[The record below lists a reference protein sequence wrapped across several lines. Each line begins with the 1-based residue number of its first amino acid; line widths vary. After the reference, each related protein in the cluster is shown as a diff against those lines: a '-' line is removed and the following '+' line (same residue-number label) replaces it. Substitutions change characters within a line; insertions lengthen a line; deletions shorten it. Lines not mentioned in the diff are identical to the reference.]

1 MADNQPQPLKTP
13 RVASIDA
20 LRGFDMFWI
29 MGGGTVVFS
38 LCNLIN
44 HPITETIKDQLKHV
58 VWEGFR
64 FEDLIFPLFL
74 FIVGAVLPFS
84 LQRRLD
90 QGFGKF
96 RITFQIFR
104 RAVILVLIGLIMNGL
119 LRLEF
124 DDFRYAGVLQRIG
137 VCYFFGAL
145 IVLYFKTPVRVVFF
159 AAILLLYWAALM
171 FIPVPNAG
179 GEGVAAAGVITM
191 QGCLTSYV
199 DQLLLPG
206 KLWYGFGDNEG
217 ILSTFPAVCTV
228 LLGVFAGSWLK
239 CSRGK
244 AVKLFG
250 LILAGAACV
259 GLGYLWGMPL
269 PWGMQLPRG
278 IHFPVIKI
286 IWTSSFVLFAGG
298 WSLLLLAFFYLW
310 IDIFHLKKTMFFFMI
325 IGMNPI
331 FIFFVPRFIK
341 FDQIADYFFG
351 GVLPLA
357 GDYQIFLTVLSVFAV
372 KWLALYFLYRRRIF
386 FKI

>member
-29 MGGGTVVFS
+29 MGGGAVLIS
-38 LCNLIN
+38 LCNLID
-44 HPITETIKDQLKHV
+44 HPITETIKTQLEHV
-58 VWEGFR
+58 KWDGFR

-84 LQRRLD
+84 LERRID

-104 RAVILVLIGLIMNGL
+104 RAAILVLIGLIMNGL

-137 VCYFFGAL
+137 LCYFFGAL
-145 IVLYFKTPVRVVFF
+145 ITLYFKTPVRVVFF
-159 AAILLLYWAALM
+159 VSILLLYWAALM
-171 FIPVPNAG
+171 FVPVPDAG

-191 QGCLTSYV
+191 QGCLTSYI
-199 DQLLLPG
+199 DRLLLPG

-239 CSRGK
+239 CPHGK
-244 AVKLFG
+244 AAKLLG
-250 LILAGAACV
+250 LICAGGACV
-259 GLGYLWGMPL
+259 SLGHLWGLPSPL
-269 PWGMQLPRG
+269 Q
-278 IHFPVIKI
+278 FPIIKV
-286 IWTSSFVLFAGG
+286 IWTSSFVLYAGG

-310 IDIFHLKKTMFFFMI
+310 IDIFHLKKTLFFFI
-325 IGMNPI
+325 VIGMNPI

-357 GDYQIFLTVLSVFAV
+357 GDYQTFLTVLSVFTV
-372 KWLALYFLYRRRIF
+372 KWLALYFLYRHRIF

>member
-1 MADNQPQPLKTP
+1 MPDNQEQPRKLKTP

-29 MGGGTVVFS
+29 MGGGAVLTGLGGF
-38 LCNLIN
+38 ID
-44 HPITETIKDQLKHV
+44 HPIIKTLEVQLKHV
-58 VWEGFR
+58 EWEGFR

-84 LQRRLD
+84 LERRLD

-96 RITFQIFR
+96 RITCQVFR

-137 VCYFFGAL
+137 LCYFFGAL
-145 IVLYFKTPVRVVFF
+145 ITLYFKTPVRVVFF
-159 AAILLLYWAALM
+159 AAILLLYWAALI

-217 ILSTFPAVCTV
+217 ILSTFPAVGTV

-244 AVKLFG
+244 AAKLFG
-250 LILAGAACV
+250 LFFAGAACV
-259 GLGYLWGMPL
+259 GLGYLWGL
-269 PWGMQLPRG
+269 Q
-278 IHFPVIKI
+278 FPIIKI
-286 IWTSSFVLFAGG
+286 IWTSSFVLVAGG

-310 IDIFHLKKTMFFFMI
+310 IDIFHLKKTLFFFMV

-331 FIFFVPRFIK
+331 FIFFVPRFID
-341 FDQIADYFFG
+341 FANIANYFLG
-351 GVLPLA
+351 GVLDLT
-357 GDYQIFLTVLSVFAV
+357 GDYKVFLTALSVFAA
-372 KWLALYFLYRRRIF
+372 KWLALYFLYRHRIF